1 MPKLDK
7 VVAFLDEFLKTDD
20 VKDSSWNGLQ
30 FEGNDEVKRVA
41 FAVDAGVESFEKA
54 AAENAD
60 LLVVHHG
67 QFWEF
72 RNPSIVG
79 WTRKR
84 IGVLFENDMSL
95 YCSHNPL
102 DRHREVGH
110 NAQLLKLLGA
120 KITGEFF
127 HYHGKNIG
135 WIGERKKA
143 ASIGEIEKKLNA
155 DLNTN
160 CTVLPFGREKI
171 KTIAVCSGGGSYSG
185 FYEAMDAGVDLYLTG
200 DAVEVY
206 YTAAD
211 AGMNVIFAGH
221 HATETIGL
229 KALAEVVRKRL
240 KVETVFIDLPTGL

>member
-1 MPKLDK
+1 MPSLKK
-7 VVAFLDEFLKTDD
+7 VVTFLDDYLKTDEVRD
-20 VKDSSWNGLQ
+20 ASWNGLQ
-30 FEGNDEVKRVA
+30 FEGNSEVKKIA

-54 AAENAD
+54 AAWNSD
-60 LLVVHHG
+60 MLVVHHG

-72 RNPSIVG
+72 RNPSIAG

-84 IGVLFENDMSL
+84 IGLLFENDISL

-120 KITGEFF
+120 EITEEFF

-135 WIGERKKA
+135 WIGKRKKA
-143 ASIGEIEKKLNA
+143 ISIGEIEKKLNT

-160 CTVLPFGREKI
+160 CTVLPFGREKV

-200 DAVEVY
+200 DAVEIY
-206 YTAAD
+206 YTARD
-211 AGMNVIFAGH
+211 AGMNIIFAGH

-229 KALAEVVRKRL
+229 KALAKVVRRRM
-240 KVETVFIDLPTGL
+240 KVETLFIDLPTGL